1 MFKCMI
7 VALLCFAPLA
17 VAGSQQSRIDVTGH
31 YNSNWDDVRLVQHGD
46 RVIGSYVCCGGGTIE
61 GRITE
66 GRTLRYRW
74 RSRNGGDGLGV
85 WTINAAR
92 LDGTWGSGQ
101 DDDDGGR
108 WDLERVGAQLAN

>member
-1 MFKCMI
+1 MFKWI
-7 VALLCFAPLA
+7 VALLCFTPLA
-17 VAGSQQSRIDVTGH
+17 MAAGSQSRVDVSGQYH
-31 YNSNWDDVRLVQHGD
+31 SNWDDVRLVQQGD
-46 RVIGSYVCCGGGTIE
+46 RVTGTYVCCGGGTIE

-74 RSRNGGDGLGV
+74 KSPGGGEGLGV
-85 WTINAAR
+85 WTISASQ

-108 WDLERVGAQLAN
+108 WDLKRAGAQLAQ